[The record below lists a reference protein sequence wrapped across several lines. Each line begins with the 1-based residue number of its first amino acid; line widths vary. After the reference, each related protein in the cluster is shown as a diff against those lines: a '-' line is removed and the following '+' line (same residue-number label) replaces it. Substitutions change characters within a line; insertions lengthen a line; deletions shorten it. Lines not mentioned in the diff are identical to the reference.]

1 MSPIILDSRKLLA
14 FATLARVCSF
24 TQAAR
29 ELNLTQSAVSHAI
42 KSLEKDLGV
51 RLFER
56 MGRKVTITRAGQQ
69 LLPHTAVILA
79 EMRHA
84 RTDLAAFL
92 VSEEAHAS
100 RA

>member
-29 ELNLTQSAVSHAI
+29 ELSLTQSAVSHAI
-42 KSLEKDLGV
+42 KALERDLGV

-56 MGRKVTITRAGQQ
+56 LGRKVTITAAGRR
-69 LLPHTAVILA
+69 LLQHTDVILA
-79 EMRHA
+79 EMRSA
-84 RTDLAAFL
+84 REGLATL
-92 VSEEAHAS
+92 EGV
-100 RA
+100 

>member
-1 MSPIILDSRKLLA
+1 MPQVILDSRKLLA

-42 KSLEKDLGV
+42 KGLERDLGV

-56 MGRKVTITRAGQQ
+56 MGRKVTITAAGRQ
-69 LLPHTAVILA
+69 LLQHTDVILA
-79 EMRHA
+79 EMEHA
-84 RTDLAAFL
+84 RADLAAF
-92 VSEEAHAS
+92 SE
-100 RA
+100 